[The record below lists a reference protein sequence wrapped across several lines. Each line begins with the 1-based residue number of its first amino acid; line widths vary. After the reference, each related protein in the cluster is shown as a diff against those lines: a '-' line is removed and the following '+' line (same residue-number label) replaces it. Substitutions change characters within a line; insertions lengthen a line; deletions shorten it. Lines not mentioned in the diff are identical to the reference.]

1 MLRRLTVKNYAII
14 RELDMGFG
22 EGFTIITGETGAGKS
37 ILLGALGLVLGDRA
51 DTSVLLSKEEKCV
64 VEADFNIRG
73 YDLEEL
79 FEASGVDYD
88 DDAILR
94 REITPS
100 GKSRA
105 FINDTPVTLGIMKE
119 LGDRLIDVHSQ
130 HQTLLL
136 GKSMFQMRV
145 IDSYA
150 GTSGL
155 FRDYTLVYRKY
166 LTARRE
172 YESAALGAERA
183 RADYEYYLHQ
193 LDELNAA
200 RLVRGEQEE
209 MEKEQEM
216 LSNAGEIK
224 EALTSATS
232 ALSGDDISGLSLLR
246 MVRGNLSRIS
256 GWLPEAGE
264 LEKRLEASL
273 VDLNDIAYEVEKLN
287 DRTMADPGRLEYVTG
302 RLDTIY
308 SLMQKHR
315 CKDLDELMTK
325 HRQIEENVST
335 LTDIDGSIG
344 AMKKTADDL
353 YSEVLRLAGQ
363 MSQARNK
370 AASPLAGEITKMLH
384 VLGMPYAVFRTRIS
398 SLSEPGPS
406 GLDKA
411 DFLFSAN
418 RQVEPEELSHIAS
431 GGELSR
437 VMLCLKSI
445 LASSSGLPAIIF
457 DEIDSGVSGEVAS
470 MVGNIL
476 ADMGKSMQVINITHL
491 PQVASKGTVHYHV
504 YKEESDH
511 STITRVRLLNNDE
524 RVTEVARL
532 LSGSRITDAAIRNAR
547 ELLKGK

>member
-51 DTSVLLSKEEKCV
+51 DTSVLLSKDEKCV

-79 FEASGVDYD
+79 FESSGVDYEE
-88 DDAILR
+88 DAILR
-94 REITPS
+94 REISPA

-105 FINDTPVTLGIMKE
+105 FINDTPVTLSIMKD

-136 GKSMFQMRV
+136 GTSMFQMRV
-145 IDSYA
+145 IDAYA
-150 GTSGL
+150 GNGAL
-155 FRDYTLVYRKY
+155 FRDYTLTYKKY
-166 LTARRE
+166 LAARRE
-172 YESAALGAERA
+172 YEAIAEGADRQK
-183 RADYEYYLHQ
+183 ADQEYYAHQ
-193 LDELNAA
+193 LEEFKSA
-200 RLVRGEQEE
+200 RLVSGELEDL
-209 MEKEQEM
+209 EKEQEM

-224 EALTSATS
+224 EALTAAAT
-232 ALSGDDISGLSLLR
+232 ALSGDEVSGLSMLR
-246 MVRGNLSRIS
+246 SVRNNLSRIS
-256 GWLPEAGE
+256 MWLPEAGE

-273 VDLNDIAYEVEKLN
+273 VDLNDIAYETEKLN
-287 DRTMADPGRLEYVTG
+287 SRTTADPGRLEYVAG
-302 RLDTIY
+302 RLDLIY

-315 CKDLDELMTK
+315 CKDLGELLIK
-325 HRQIEENVST
+325 QRQVEENVIS
-335 LTDIDGSIG
+335 LSDVDEKINEL
-344 AMKKTADDL
+344 KKNADDA
-353 YSEVLRLAGQ
+353 YKQVLKIAGL
-363 MSQARNK
+363 MSAARRK
-370 AASPLAGEITKMLH
+370 AITPMAGEITGMLRQ
-384 VLGMPYAVFRTRIS
+384 LGMPHARFETRIS
-398 SLSEPGPS
+398 SLSAPS
-406 GLDKA
+406 SSGADKA

-418 RQVEPEELSHIAS
+418 RQVEPEELSNVAS

-437 VMLCLKSI
+437 LMLCLKSI

-457 DEIDSGVSGEVAS
+457 DEIDSGVSGEAAS

-476 ADMGKSMQVINITHL
+476 AEMGKSMQVINITHL
-491 PQVASKGTVHYHV
+491 PQVASRGSVHYHV

-511 STITRVRLLNNDE
+511 STVTRVRLLNDDE

-532 LSGSRITDAAIRNAR
+532 LSGSTITEAARRNAR
-547 ELLKGK
+547 ELLKGN